1 MEKNK
6 TKFNFNKAVLL
17 VAVFLLA
24 LAGGMTGSILADR
37 LGSFDLGGS
46 SQLSEKDDGN
56 NLELTSEKNIA
67 RVAQEVS
74 PSVVSI
80 MADSGS
86 QTSSASKVSAGTGII
101 VSKNGYVMTNKH
113 VVSGTSNITVTTT
126 SGDVYENVKL
136 VGQDPLND
144 VAFLKIAKVDN
155 LSPAKIGNSSTL
167 RIGQSVVAIGNS
179 LGQYQDTVTSG
190 IVSGLGRP
198 VTAQGGGGDM
208 ESLTDLIQTDAAIN
222 PGNSGGPLVNLSGQ
236 VVGINTAV
244 ADANGIGFAIPI
256 DATKGV
262 LKSVLETGEV
272 KKAYLGVRYSDITPA
287 LAKSENLPVKK
298 GALVTGGSDNNQ
310 PAVVKDGPADKAG
323 LKEGD
328 IIIKINDMK
337 VGEGGNVSSLVSQ
350 YVPGTEIEVV
360 YLRDKQEKTT
370 TVTLGEYEEPETVS
384 MPVERQ
390 QQRTQPDIYRY
401 LPFGF

>member
-1 MEKNK
+1 
-6 TKFNFNKAVLL
+6 
-17 VAVFLLA
+17 
-24 LAGGMTGSILADR
+24 
-37 LGSFDLGGS
+37 
-46 SQLSEKDDGN
+46 
-56 NLELTSEKNIA
+56 
-67 RVAQEVS
+67 
-74 PSVVSI
+74 
-80 MADSGS
+80 
-86 QTSSASKVSAGTGII
+86 
-101 VSKNGYVMTNKH
+101 
-113 VVSGTSNITVTTT
+113 
-126 SGDVYENVKL
+126 
-136 VGQDPLND
+136 
-144 VAFLKIAKVDN
+144 
-155 LSPAKIGNSSTL
+155 
-167 RIGQSVVAIGNS
+167 VVAIGNS

-262 LKSVLETGEV
+262 LKSVLETGQV